1 MKDDKVKD
9 ALIKCA
15 VGFETEEIIEEFAVL
30 DGELSLVKKKV
41 TRRGVPPDRKAVKML
56 LDDVDVGEM
65 TDEQLEKEKRRLL
78 LELQEQTKKKKG
90 GRKNESVQ
98 T

>member
-30 DGELSLVKKKV
+30 DGKLSLVKKKV
-41 TRRGVPPDRKAVKML
+41 TRRGVPPDIKAVKML

-65 TDEQLEKEKRRLL
+65 TDEQLESEREKLINLLKENKI
-78 LELQEQTKKKKG
+78 E
-90 GRKNESVQ
+90 
-98 T
+98 